1 MLNHSNSLYPHPP
14 DFEQFLYSPVGKDR
28 NSNVVTVLS
37 ALARLD
43 LDRWAETAALVSMD
57 HCAARVRLA
66 QLLSQLRDV
75 PGLKRSAGQV
85 AQDLSLLLPDRQA
98 PGPRPSKKELAQGQ
112 QVTIIVIWSLLALVL
127 FMVHFLSITIWG
139 VAE

>member
-1 MLNHSNSLYPHPP
+1 MLKHSNSHYPHPP

-28 NSNVVTVLS
+28 NNNVVTVLS

-43 LDRWAETAALVSMD
+43 LDAWVETAALVSMD
-57 HCAARVRLA
+57 QGAARARLA

-75 PGLKRSAGQV
+75 PTLKRNAGQV

-98 PGPRPSKKELAQGQ
+98 PHPRPSWKALAQGQ
-112 QVTIIVIWSLLALVL
+112 LATIIVIWSLLALVL
-127 FMVHFLSITIWG
+127 FMVQFLSISIWG
-139 VAE
+139 VVE